1 MIKLNLENNIG
12 KKANFEADS
21 LTAREAGSI
30 IHQIITYMNADEMPG
45 RIRPEQI
52 STAARQTAESITAIP
67 QKDDVEKNTD
77 KAGAADAREATKT
90 VTNQLAEKAETAEKI
105 NSRPRQVQLLNS
117 ERRLA
122 TPIVFP
128 TNEKGE
134 REKWKTRFSCPSCGL
149 SETKHVPQ
157 GFRFTPCDNC
167 GTRVQIKPAN
177 DAWGQEDSEGFVY
190 RANNFYEDK
199 KEGRY
204 DA

>member
-77 KAGAADAREATKT
+77 KAGAADAREATNT
-90 VTNQLAEKAETAEKI
+90 VTNRLAEKAEPAEKI

-128 TNEKGE
+128 TNDKGE

-190 RANNFYEDK
+190 RANNFYEEK

>member
-1 MIKLNLENNIG
+1 M
-12 KKANFEADS
+12 
-21 LTAREAGSI
+21 
-30 IHQIITYMNADEMPG
+30 
-45 RIRPEQI
+45 
-52 STAARQTAESITAIP
+52 
-67 QKDDVEKNTD
+67 
-77 KAGAADAREATKT
+77 
-90 VTNQLAEKAETAEKI
+90 TNRLAEKAEPAEKI

-128 TNEKGE
+128 TNDKGE

-177 DAWGQEDSEGFVY
+177 AAWGQEDSEGFVY
-190 RANNFYEDK
+190 RANNFYEEK
-199 KEGRY
+199 KEERY

>member
-52 STAARQTAESITAIP
+52 STPARQTAEPITAHP
-67 QKDDVEKNTD
+67 QKDVIEKNTD
-77 KAGAADAREATKT
+77 QAGAADATEATKT
-90 VTNQLAEKAETAEKI
+90 VTNRLAEKAEPAEKI

-190 RANNFYEDK
+190 RANNFYEEK

>member
-190 RANNFYEDK
+190 RANNFYEEK

>member
-30 IHQIITYMNADEMPG
+30 IHQIITYMNANEMPG

-90 VTNQLAEKAETAEKI
+90 VTNRLAEKAEPAEKI

-128 TNEKGE
+128 TNDKGE

-177 DAWGQEDSEGFVY
+177 AAWGQEDSEGFVY
-190 RANNFYEDK
+190 RANNFYEEK
-199 KEGRY
+199 KEERY

>member
-21 LTAREAGSI
+21 LTAREASSI

-52 STAARQTAESITAIP
+52 STAACQTAESITAIP

-90 VTNQLAEKAETAEKI
+90 VTNRLAEKAEPAEKI
-105 NSRPRQVQLLNS
+105 NSRPRQVQWLNS

-190 RANNFYEDK
+190 RANNFYEEK

>member
-90 VTNQLAEKAETAEKI
+90 VTNRLAEKAEPAEKI

-128 TNEKGE
+128 TNDKGE

-177 DAWGQEDSEGFVY
+177 AAWGQEDSEGFVY
-190 RANNFYEDK
+190 RANNFYEEK
-199 KEGRY
+199 KEERY

>member
-12 KKANFEADS
+12 KKAYFEADS

-45 RIRPEQI
+45 RIRPEQVSASVRQ
-52 STAARQTAESITAIP
+52 STKPIYYANNGEESTP
-67 QKDDVEKNTD
+67 D

-90 VTNQLAEKAETAEKI
+90 VTNRLAEKAEPAEKI

-177 DAWGQEDSEGFVY
+177 AAWGQEDSEGFVY
-190 RANNFYEDK
+190 RANNFYEEK